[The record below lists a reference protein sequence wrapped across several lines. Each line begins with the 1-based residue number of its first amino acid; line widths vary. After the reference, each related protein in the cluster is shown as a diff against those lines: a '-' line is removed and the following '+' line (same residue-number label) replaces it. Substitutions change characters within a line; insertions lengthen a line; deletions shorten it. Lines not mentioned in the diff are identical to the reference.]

1 MATLKETVV
10 AICTEVAKDFPG
22 WEFKGK
28 EFRKSILKH
37 CDVVISGGFYFDSV
51 SSFLKPSVQVQHKPS
66 MRLCKKIIGYAYG
79 TSFLDFDAIEGFSGN
94 FKSTWNLGLIVKSKE
109 QFFRAV
115 PDARPRADRYI
126 DIKEMPLVMRAMVID
141 GITLLDRYYDQASEV
156 SLLRGLPPK
165 YKPHYKHDD
174 PPGLNGTAGISAC
187 IAHIYAGDFDFF
199 DWYRSDA
206 CKTVAPKK
214 EADLAKIALMLPELK
229 QMFQKASN

>member
-22 WEFKGK
+22 WEFKGL
-28 EFRKSILKH
+28 EFRKSILKQ
-37 CDVVISGGFYFDSV
+37 CDVVISGGFFFDSV
-51 SSFLKPSVQVQHKPS
+51 STCLQPSVQVHHKPS

-79 TSFLDFDAIEGFSGN
+79 TSYLRFNAVEGFRGN
-94 FKSTWNLGLIVKSKE
+94 SKSTWNNKTIVRSKE

-115 PDARPRADRYI
+115 PDARPREDLFV
-126 DIKEMPLVMRAMVID
+126 DIEEMPLVMRAMVID

-165 YKPHYKHDD
+165 YKPHFKHDD